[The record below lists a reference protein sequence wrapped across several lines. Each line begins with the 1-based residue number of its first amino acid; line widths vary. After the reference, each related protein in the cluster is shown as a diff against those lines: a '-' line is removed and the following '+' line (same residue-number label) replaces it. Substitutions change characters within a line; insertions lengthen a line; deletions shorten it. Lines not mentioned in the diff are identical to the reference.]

1 MAAIALE
8 KTIASAYRF
17 AFTRILSVLGVIWLP
32 GLLLGAVIAAV
43 AWRAWP
49 DIHGLQ
55 SLQFSGDGSAGLH
68 ISDGDRDRVLQAAF
82 HLAPFAGLIWLAGIA
97 VQAMISVGLLE
108 VALGRRQ
115 GPVFVYFSLG
125 APVWR
130 MIGALLLAA
139 AAMIG
144 VVLATCALVAA
155 VIWAVTHYAA
165 GLLGLAKFLSVAAAI
180 VWVVYVALRLVFL
193 LPAVVVAEGRIDLA
207 RSWALAE
214 GNIWRIVGLI
224 LAVVLPVEIAAGMLS
239 RILFGGLRMMETEL
253 VMIVLRAASPA
264 DALMGAVSVTHG
276 LLPLLFLFNLLVLTL
291 TTGLRIGAMAG
302 AYRAAA
308 GTGA

>member
-55 SLQFSGDGSAGLH
+55 SLQLSGDGSAGLH
-68 ISDGDRDRVLQAAF
+68 ISDDDRDRVLQAAF

-139 AAMIG
+139 AVMIG

-155 VIWAVTHYAA
+155 VLWAVTHYAA
-165 GLLGLAKFLSVAAAI
+165 GLLGLAKFLSVAAAVVGI
-180 VWVVYVALRLVFL
+180 VYVALRLVFL

-264 DALMGAVSVTHG
+264 DALMGAASATHG

-291 TTGLRIGAMAG
+291 TTGLRYGAMAV

-308 GTGA
+308 GTAA

>member
-8 KTIASAYRF
+8 RTIASAYRF
-17 AFTRILSVLGVIWLP
+17 AFTRVLSVLGVIWLP

-43 AWRAWP
+43 AWCAWP

-55 SLQFSGDGSAGLH
+55 SLHLSGDASMGLQ
-68 ISDGDRDRVLQAAF
+68 ISDDDRGRVLQAAF
-82 HLAPFAGLIWLAGIA
+82 HLAPFAALIWLAGIA

-108 VALGRRQ
+108 LALGRRE

-139 AAMIG
+139 AVMIG
-144 VVLATCALVAA
+144 AVLATCALVIAF
-155 VIWAVTHYAA
+155 VWAVTHYAA
-165 GLLGLAKFLSVAAAI
+165 GLLGLAKFLSVAAAV
-180 VWVVYVALRLVFL
+180 VWLLYLALRLVFL

-207 RSWALAE
+207 RSWALAK
-214 GNIWRIVGLI
+214 GNVWRIVGLV
-224 LAVVLPVEIAAGMLS
+224 LAVLLPVEIAAGMLS

-264 DALMGAVSVTHG
+264 DAAMAAASATHG
-276 LLPLLFLFNLLVLTL
+276 LLPLLFLFNLLVLAL
-291 TTGLRIGAMAG
+291 TAGLRTGAMAG
-302 AYRAAA
+302 AYKAAA